1 MSFRG
6 GLPRKNVAEV
16 EVSAHSLVR
25 CGCFKSIEATTAHQ
39 SMSSLARD
47 LEDPDFLREFGA
59 ESMRIATIDEV
70 VTAVDDIS
78 GETGDRDSVSLAR
91 SVRSED

>member
-47 LEDPDFLREFGA
+47 LEDPDFLREFAA

-70 VTAVDDIS
+70 VTA
-78 GETGDRDSVSLAR
+78 GDAAGMSSAEPAR
-91 SVRSED
+91 AIQIESTK